1 MYEYLD
7 KRYALA
13 LYEVAE
19 EKNKV
24 EQYLKELKEIVNII
38 NTNKNIREI
47 IKHPEISTSKKK
59 NIFVDIFK
67 DKIDKELLSFL
78 LVLIEENRIL
88 YLEQKLKEMEKIYLD
103 KRNMISATVK
113 TAVPLLE
120 EEKKQLI
127 DKLQKQ
133 YNKNIVLH
141 EEVDKSIIGGVYVR
155 IGDDVIDNTIKTK
168 LQDMKKVMIKG

>member
-24 EQYLKELKEIVNII
+24 EQYIKELKDIVYMI

-103 KRNMISATVK
+103 KRNMISAKVK

-127 DKLQKQ
+127 DKLQKR

-141 EEVDKSIIGGVYVR
+141 EEIDKSIIGGVYVR